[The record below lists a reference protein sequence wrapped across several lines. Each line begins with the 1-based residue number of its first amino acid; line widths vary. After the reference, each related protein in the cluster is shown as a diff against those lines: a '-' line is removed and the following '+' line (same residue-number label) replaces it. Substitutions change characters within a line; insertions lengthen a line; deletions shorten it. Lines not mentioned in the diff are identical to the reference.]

1 LCKLLLIHVFLI
13 SDKQGFTK
21 MLKTQKTPLNE
32 IERALRIKKEFE
44 DENNEFK
51 IHHNV

>member
-1 LCKLLLIHVFLI
+1 MERVLV
-13 SDKQGFTK
+13 
-21 MLKTQKTPLNE
+21 
-32 IERALRIKKEFE
+32 IERALIIKKEYE